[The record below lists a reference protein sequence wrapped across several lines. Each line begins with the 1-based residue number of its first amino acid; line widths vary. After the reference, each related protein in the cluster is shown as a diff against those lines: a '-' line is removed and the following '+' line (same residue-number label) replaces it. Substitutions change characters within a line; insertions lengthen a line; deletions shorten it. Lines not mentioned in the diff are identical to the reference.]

1 MKCGVLFCYNTIIG
15 GYHASVISDFFGG
28 EDVKKA
34 APPRGHRQ
42 GVLGIVLL
50 AILCV
55 GAVELAA
62 CSYFAPAVYQR
73 VTAPARRGIQIAAEH
88 CEQAAAAVSR
98 VSENAH
104 RRVSRR
110 IAATGVQ
117 AAMLWSRLTSPQ
129 EESLAEEDIQL
140 ADDPALSMGAPAAD
154 PAVTE
159 LNVIN
164 GQEILT
170 GGTLPIV
177 YFNQSGETWSEQPY
191 GTDDIGRY
199 GCGPTAMAMV
209 ISSMTDIDTDP
220 LQMANTAVALGHW
233 AQHGG
238 SYLSIVEGLAA
249 EGGLTAAPLRE
260 RTSDAL
266 IDTLLGGD
274 LLVALMG
281 PGHFTR
287 GGHFIVL
294 RGVTLSGNVL
304 VADPNSPERSLQTWD
319 PQLILDELSSARDHG
334 APLWILSAP
343 RG

>member
-1 MKCGVLFCYNTIIG
+1 MQVLSRI
-15 GYHASVISDFFGG
+15 FFGG
-28 EDVKKA
+28 EDVKKPA
-34 APPRGHRQ
+34 SFRRRRR
-42 GVLGIVLL
+42 GVLRIILL

-73 VTAPARRGIQIAAEH
+73 LTAPARRGAQIAAES

-98 VSENAH
+98 LSETAH

-110 IAATGVQ
+110 IAAAGVQ
-117 AAMLWSRLTSPQ
+117 ASVLWSRLTAPR
-129 EESLAEEDIQL
+129 EETLAEEDIQL
-140 ADDPALSMGAPAAD
+140 ADDPALADGAPAAD
-154 PAVTE
+154 PAITE

-177 YFNQSGETWSEQPY
+177 YFNQGGDAWAEQPY

-233 AQHGG
+233 AKRGG
-238 SYLSIVEGLAA
+238 SNLSIVEGLAA
-249 EGGLTAAPLRE
+249 EAGLSAVSLRE
-260 RTSDAL
+260 RTPDAL

-281 PGHFTR
+281 PGHFTKS
-287 GGHFIVL
+287 GHFIVL
-294 RGVTLSGNVL
+294 RGVTLSGNLL
-304 VADPNSPERSLQTWD
+304 VADPNSPERSLMEWD
-319 PQLILDELSSARDHG
+319 PELILEELSHSTAHG
-334 APLWILSAP
+334 APIWVVSAP
-343 RG
+343 ET

>member
-1 MKCGVLFCYNTIIG
+1 MT
-15 GYHASVISDFFGG
+15 
-28 EDVKKA
+28 
-34 APPRGHRQ
+34 
-42 GVLGIVLL
+42 VLL
-50 AILCV
+50 AVLCV

-73 VTAPARRGIQIAAEH
+73 LTAPARRGAQIAAQA
-88 CEQAAAAVSR
+88 CNQAASAVSQT
-98 VSENAH
+98 SENAH

-110 IAATGVQ
+110 IAAAGVQ
-117 AAMLWSRLTSPQ
+117 TAALWSRLMAPGGEALPET
-129 EESLAEEDIQL
+129 DIQL
-140 ADDPALSMGAPAAD
+140 ADGPALSGSGPAAD

-177 YFNQSGETWSEQPY
+177 YFNQGSDTWADQPY

-199 GCGPTAMAMV
+199 GCGPAAMAMV

-233 AQHGG
+233 AKRGG
-238 SYLSIVEGLAA
+238 SNLSIVEGLAA
-249 EGGLTAAPLRE
+249 EAGLSAVTLQE
-260 RTSDAL
+260 RTPDAL

-281 PGHFTR
+281 PGHFTKS
-287 GGHFIVL
+287 GHFIVL
-294 RGVTLSGNVL
+294 RGATLSGNIL
-304 VADPNSPERSLQTWD
+304 VADPNSPERSLMEWD
-319 PQLILDELSSARDHG
+319 PELILEELSRSTAHG
-334 APLWILSAP
+334 APIWVISAP
-343 RG
+343 ET